1 MNAVSR
7 MYFSSSGRSKLAGMT
22 SRLTKERRMAE
33 LPISRQFYARDCS
46 FPIIWVRE
54 IIRFILNGIGG
65 IGTCKAYT
73 TSPLRLND
81 NTEEGQT
88 SRREAKSC
96 CVPSA

>member
-1 MNAVSR
+1 
-7 MYFSSSGRSKLAGMT
+7 
-22 SRLTKERRMAE
+22 MAE

-54 IIRFILNGIGG
+54 IIRFNLNG

-73 TSPLRLND
+73 TAALRLND